1 MGFNNFTS
9 FPALKKPV
17 PRVFVRPLFNDLE
30 ANGIETAQT
39 VVSSGGWVQLFTG
52 DGGVVVTPKRT
63 VSKLGDQQRGN
74 TKMIQDDLEVTL
86 EVTVAQFSL
95 KMLQD
100 LLVINPAASG
110 GKTYASLR
118 ANRGLDITSQG
129 VSFVI
134 YDKNY
139 DPSNDTNTPA
149 MSVDAETIVIYKAVP
164 SELIAIEL
172 NAKQQTAK
180 LTFECLAS
188 TSSGSAS
195 GSMGIIGACT
205 AL

>member
-1 MGFNNFTS
+1 MGFNNLTT
-9 FPALKKPV
+9 FPALRKPV

-39 VVSSGGWVQLFTG
+39 VVSSGGYIQLFTG
-52 DGGVVVTPKRT
+52 DGGVVITPKRT

-74 TKMIQDDLEVTL
+74 TKLIQDDLEVTL
-86 EVTVAQFSL
+86 EITVAQISL
-95 KMLQD
+95 PMLQD

-110 GKTYASLR
+110 VKTFASLR
-118 ANRGLDITSQG
+118 ANRSVDITNQG

-139 DPSNDTNTPA
+139 DLTNDTNVPA
-149 MSVDAETIVIYKAVP
+149 LAADAETIVLYKAVP
-164 SELIAIEL
+164 SEIAPIEL
-172 NAKQQTAK
+172 NAKQGTAK

-195 GSMGIIGACT
+195 GSMGVIGKCT